1 MNKNL
6 LKQGDIILV
15 PEYHCLIFDKWA
27 DENKATSGGGVV
39 STEVSGKQKLLSIKI
54 DPSVIDS
61 QDPAMLEDLIIAAVN
76 EGLDKSQKLMAERL
90 GKITGGIGIPGL

>member
-6 LKQGDIILV
+6 LKQAQELQKRINDAQVQL
-15 PEYHCLIFDKWA
+15 
-27 DENKATSGGGVV
+27 ENETVEATSGGGVV
-39 STEVSGKQKLLSIKI
+39 STEVSGKQRLLSIKI

>member
-6 LKQGDIILV
+6 LKQAQELQKRINDAQLQ
-15 PEYHCLIFDKWA
+15 L
-27 DENKATSGGGVV
+27 ENETVEATSGGGVV

>member
-6 LKQGDIILV
+6 LKQAQELQKRINDAQVQL
-15 PEYHCLIFDKWA
+15 
-27 DENKATSGGGVV
+27 ENETVEATSGGGVV

-90 GKITGGIGIPGL
+90 GKITGGICIPGL

>member
-6 LKQGDIILV
+6 LKQAQELQKRINDAQVQL
-15 PEYHCLIFDKWA
+15 
-27 DENKATSGGGVV
+27 ENETVVATSGGGVV

>member
-6 LKQGDIILV
+6 LKQAQELQKRINDAQVQL
-15 PEYHCLIFDKWA
+15 
-27 DENKATSGGGVV
+27 ENETVEATSGGGVV

>member
-6 LKQGDIILV
+6 LKQAQELQKRINDAQVQL
-15 PEYHCLIFDKWA
+15 
-27 DENKATSGGGVV
+27 ENETVEATSGGRVV

>member
-6 LKQGDIILV
+6 LKQAQELQKRINDAQVQL
-15 PEYHCLIFDKWA
+15 
-27 DENKATSGGGVV
+27 ENETVEATSGGGVV

-90 GKITGGIGIPGL
+90 GKITGGIGFPGL

>member
-6 LKQGDIILV
+6 LKQAQELQKRINNAQVQL
-15 PEYHCLIFDKWA
+15 
-27 DENKATSGGGVV
+27 ENETVEATSGGGVV
-39 STEVSGKQKLLSIKI
+39 STKVSGKQKLLSIKI